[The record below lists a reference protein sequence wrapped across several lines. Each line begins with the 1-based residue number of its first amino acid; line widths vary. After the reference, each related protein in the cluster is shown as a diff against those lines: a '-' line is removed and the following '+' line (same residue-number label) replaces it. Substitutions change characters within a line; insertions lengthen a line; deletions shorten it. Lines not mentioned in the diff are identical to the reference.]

1 MSSFRYDYAVIGGD
15 LRQAYLIP
23 ELLSET
29 PYVCHYALCQP
40 PLKIASATSSLE
52 NVLSRS
58 ASIICPIPLSKDGS
72 FLNQSW
78 VKEPIPLSHL
88 TSPLKKGQRFFAG
101 CLTDSVL
108 KELRQKGV
116 LPYDFMK
123 DGGLSHFNTI
133 ATAEGVICEAIQASP
148 QNLHHSKCAVLGYG
162 KCGFAIASAL
172 KGLSCTV
179 TVASISEEERAK
191 ASVAVNEALDFPE
204 FYQKIGSFDF
214 IFNTAPALVLP
225 KEQLQQVSSHAVILD
240 IASAPGG
247 VDFKAAKE
255 LSKTA
260 LLCPALPGRYAPLS
274 SAKAIVKSIKKAE
287 YFFERS

>member
-123 DGGLSHFNTI
+123 EDR
-133 ATAEGVICEAIQASP
+133 
-148 QNLHHSKCAVLGYG
+148 K
-162 KCGFAIASAL
+162 
-172 KGLSCTV
+172 
-179 TVASISEEERAK
+179 
-191 ASVAVNEALDFPE
+191 SVV
-204 FYQKIGSFDF
+204 
-214 IFNTAPALVLP
+214 
-225 KEQLQQVSSHAVILD
+225 
-240 IASAPGG
+240 
-247 VDFKAAKE
+247 
-255 LSKTA
+255 
-260 LLCPALPGRYAPLS
+260 
-274 SAKAIVKSIKKAE
+274 
-287 YFFERS
+287 